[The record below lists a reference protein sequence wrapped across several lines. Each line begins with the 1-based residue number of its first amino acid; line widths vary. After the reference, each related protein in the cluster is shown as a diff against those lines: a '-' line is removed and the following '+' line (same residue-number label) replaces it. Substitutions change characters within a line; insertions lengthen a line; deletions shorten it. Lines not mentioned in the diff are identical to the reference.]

1 MEFCNILDSNR
12 FKVLDMRRIIT
23 IIILLIGASPS
34 CLFAQGK
41 RPDQF
46 LVLSYRNLEVKEL
59 NLQITTAEKKKEE
72 WAFSPLFISMR
83 FHKPS
88 AVRFVSINQKNDRAK
103 CPLTSIVTIVE
114 EGFLDD
120 QMRGRWTEFHLV
132 IRKDCIK
139 VWKVKELRQ
148 AYLCGMEGSKEV
160 FLKDLCPE
168 TKSGKVT
175 DLWVEMRPANAE
187 VPCDCFPYTF
197 VVKFRITV
205 DGPVAVTFQ
214 RMRSDGAV
222 APQENIVFSEAGT
235 KEFYDYYR
243 VGKPG
248 NYWFRVNVISPNP
261 VMGESSSK
269 LECHEGR

>member
-1 MEFCNILDSNR
+1 MLGAKLLFG
-12 FKVLDMRRIIT
+12 
-23 IIILLIGASPS
+23 IILAFPLS
-34 CLFAQGK
+34 LLAQEK
-41 RPDQF
+41 KPNDF
-46 LVLSYRNLEVKEL
+46 SVLSYGHLEVKEL
-59 NLQITTAEKKKEE
+59 NMQITTAEKKKEA

-88 AVRFVSINQKNDRAK
+88 DVRFVSINQRNDHAE
-103 CPLTSIVTIVE
+103 CPLTSVVTIVE

-120 QMRGRWTEFHLV
+120 QMRGRWTQFHLK
-132 IRKDCIK
+132 RKDCTK
-139 VWKVKELRQ
+139 AWKVKELRR

-175 DLWVEMRPANAE
+175 DVWVEMRPANAE
-187 VPCDCFPYTF
+187 VHCDYFPYTF
-197 VVKFRITV
+197 DVKFRITV
-205 DGPVAVTFQ
+205 DGPVTVTFQ
-214 RMRSDGAV
+214 RMRSDGVV

-248 NYWFRVNVISPNP
+248 NYWFKVNVISPNP
-261 VMGESSSK
+261 VVGESSSRV
-269 LECHEGR
+269 ECHGRK

>member
-1 MEFCNILDSNR
+1 MYLR
-12 FKVLDMRRIIT
+12 WVIT
-23 IIILLIGASPS
+23 IIIVFLGIFPG
-34 CLFAQGK
+34 CLFAQDK
-41 RPDQF
+41 NPNEF
-46 LVLSYRNLEVKEL
+46 PVLSYRNLEVKEL
-59 NLQITTAEKKKEE
+59 NMHITTAEIKKEE

-88 AVRFVSINQKNDRAK
+88 DVRFVSINQKNDRAE
-103 CPLTSIVTIVE
+103 CPLTSVVTIVE

-132 IRKDCIK
+132 RKDCIK
-139 VWKVKELRQ
+139 AWKVKELRQ

-175 DLWVEMRPANAE
+175 DVWVEMTPPFAE
-187 VPCDCFPYTF
+187 IPCDYFPYTF
-197 VVKFRITV
+197 DVKFRITV
-205 DGPVAVTFQ
+205 DGPVTITFH
-214 RMRSDGAV
+214 RMRSDGAIALAEEV
-222 APQENIVFSEAGT
+222 VFSEAGT

-248 NYWFRVNVISPNP
+248 NYWFRVNVIGPNP
-261 VMGESSSK
+261 VVGESSSRV
-269 LECHEGR
+269 ECHERK